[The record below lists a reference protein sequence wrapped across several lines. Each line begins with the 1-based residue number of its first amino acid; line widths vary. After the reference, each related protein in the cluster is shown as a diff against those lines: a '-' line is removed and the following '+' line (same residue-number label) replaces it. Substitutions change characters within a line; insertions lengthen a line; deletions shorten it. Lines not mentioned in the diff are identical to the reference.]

1 MVNEFADRTYSCD
14 DACQCS
20 YSTLGMQCR
29 IPGIS
34 VLNRYGYPTNRQ
46 GQWIGILVSIIAAY
60 RLLGLLVVYVKKR

>member
-20 YSTLGMQCR
+20 YPTLGLQCQ

-34 VLNRYGYPTNRQ
+34 VLNRYSYPINRQ
-46 GQWIGILVSIIAAY
+46 GQWIGILVAIIVAY
-60 RLLGLLVVYVKKR
+60 RLLSLLVVYVKKR